1 MSALSPYLYT
11 ILYSGSIIIIII
23 FDRIFFSH
31 RKALEQRDIKIP
43 GLLELLQTSLI
54 PKVCRPTPPAAQF
67 YQTDIA

>member
-43 GLLELLQTSLI
+43 GLLELL
-54 PKVCRPTPPAAQF
+54 
-67 YQTDIA
+67 